1 MANEDMLYDVCELAN
16 LLKTMQ
22 QKITTMTTLPNSIQ
36 KEEAIPAKEIT
47 ETKHFMGLSPS
58 QVRIFIPA
66 YLIVAFVYY
75 LLVALYSLIFY
86 FRGKSILFAFG
97 YAVLSSGRTNLI
109 MSLIII
115 FVITLFLIE
124 RFVPRGAEKTDE
136 DILRETREE
145 EAWLAKTH
153 EIEDRNEKIRF
164 QNRAI
169 LAQCSALNKE
179 VQELQDQITELVE
192 DIGYPPDYVT
202 IDATYFFINALRNDR
217 ADDFR
222 RLIDLYEEQ
231 GFRKQ
236 VLAGQRE
243 LTNLMTQQVYNQQEM
258 TRLLRYSN
266 GLSAA
271 NLAAQIKTQ
280 AEIRAV
286 GESVESLGGRPRN
299 R

>member
-1 MANEDMLYDVCELAN
+1 MEDEDLLYDVCELAN

-22 QKITTMTTLPNSIQ
+22 EKITTMTTLPNSIQ
-36 KEEAIPAKEIT
+36 KEEALPPREIT
-47 ETKHFMGLSPS
+47 ETKRFMGLSPS
-58 QVRIFIPA
+58 QARIFIPVYA
-66 YLIVAFVYY
+66 AVTAVYTLIRTLFH
-75 LLVALYSLIFY
+75 LLFNSFTTKTLI
-86 FRGKSILFAFG
+86 AT
-97 YAVLSSGRTNLI
+97 LSVTLRTNMIFHLLI
-109 MSLIII
+109 TFYITVVLIK
-115 FVITLFLIE
+115 

-258 TRLLRYSN
+258 TRLLCYSN